1 MFPLAHSST
10 FPAAP
15 LGSRATHVIFHEKQQ
30 QPVQMRRHWSV
41 WSRNVLK
48 SVKVRSPMYNVYMH
62 VSTQAP
68 ADDFIHTWIF
78 SSAEYFYQSI
88 ISFRVRKER
97 MNPGD
102 NPPQCRAQKCT
113 TLRSRPTLNS
123 GLSTQA
129 LMCSVHMC
137 HILFLYQEWQWVS
150 HVFLFSYLS
159 NKLVYG
165 LTGQIVPL
173 PIENIWGSKG

>member
-1 MFPLAHSST
+1 MCICMLAHKLLQMTLYILEYSPVLNISINY
-10 FPAAP
+10 
-15 LGSRATHVIFHEKQQ
+15 GSI
-30 QPVQMRRHWSV
+30 
-41 WSRNVLK
+41 
-48 SVKVRSPMYNVYMH
+48 YC
-62 VSTQAP
+62 
-68 ADDFIHTWIF
+68 I
-78 SSAEYFYQSI
+78 I
-88 ISFRVRKER
+88 ISFRARKER

-113 TLRSRPTLNS
+113 TLCSRPTLNS

-137 HILFLYQEWQWVS
+137 HILFVYQEWQWVS

-165 LTGQIVPL
+165 LTGQIVPW
-173 PIENIWGSKG
+173 PIENQGVKLLWAPCGHTQLVPTVHPQLLTVGLHMHVFWKV

>member
-1 MFPLAHSST
+1 MCICMLAHKLLQMTLYILEYSPVLNISINY
-10 FPAAP
+10 
-15 LGSRATHVIFHEKQQ
+15 GSI
-30 QPVQMRRHWSV
+30 
-41 WSRNVLK
+41 
-48 SVKVRSPMYNVYMH
+48 YC
-62 VSTQAP
+62 
-68 ADDFIHTWIF
+68 I
-78 SSAEYFYQSI
+78 I
-88 ISFRVRKER
+88 ISFRARKER

-137 HILFLYQEWQWVS
+137 HILFVYQEWQWVS

-165 LTGQIVPL
+165 LTGQIVPW
-173 PIENIWGSKG
+173 PIENQGVKLLWAPCGHTQLVPTVHPQLLTVGLHMHVFWKV